1 MIPKKFFIPLIF
13 TVFLGVLIISGCA
26 TSAGTSVDTIVR
38 IEKDRIDRKKQD
50 DGQTTI
56 EVEDEGSGE
65 SVLKIYTA
73 PDGAEVYVDGLYRGE
88 TPLTVTNAGTGTRT
102 LEIIKKGFYP
112 HEVDIEI
119 PEGST
124 VIYQKELMR
133 ITGFLTVHVNPD
145 GFLLEIDTLELNIE
159 GDTAF
164 FKLPIGTYNVLI
176 RKFGFKPVER
186 EIEIFDK
193 KMSEISIFL
202 EDAPFEI
209 QSADLSRDR
218 VNPENPGRL
227 GDLTGSFEVTAP
239 GSGEVVI
246 KNSAGE
252 TVKRFLYNDFTSW
265 NQYFIWELKD
275 EALPDGKYS
284 VSLTGSSPGGEE
296 KDEASLDFVIDRS
309 RVIRYH
315 SLWNNTAGLLYAS
328 VPRPLPVYAA
338 QVSVTGAAFVA
349 NRDDGLLT
357 RVPLKAGLR
366 FGLGAGT
373 ELNLHAGV
381 LLFSDSDL
389 STYTAGF
396 SLKKSLF
403 RTPGGMISGAV
414 TGGGSFFS
422 NSRSDTYTDYPGIK
436 LGVPLSLDIGPLS
449 FLVGPEFVFSLSKP
463 YDSDF
468 LQETRLYPWMY
479 LRSGLLLDFGVVNLG
494 LSAAFRS
501 LPFGEGFGL
510 SPPVPLGGELHWMI
524 PGTTAYLSIIGIA
537 EFFSLSDWY
546 FMGGVG
552 FGMMN

>member
-186 EIEIFDK
+186 EIEIFDR

-296 KDEASLDFVIDRS
+296 KD
-309 RVIRYH
+309 
-315 SLWNNTAGLLYAS
+315 
-328 VPRPLPVYAA
+328 
-338 QVSVTGAAFVA
+338 
-349 NRDDGLLT
+349 
-357 RVPLKAGLR
+357 
-366 FGLGAGT
+366 
-373 ELNLHAGV
+373 
-381 LLFSDSDL
+381 
-389 STYTAGF
+389 
-396 SLKKSLF
+396 
-403 RTPGGMISGAV
+403 
-414 TGGGSFFS
+414 
-422 NSRSDTYTDYPGIK
+422 
-436 LGVPLSLDIGPLS
+436 
-449 FLVGPEFVFSLSKP
+449 
-463 YDSDF
+463 
-468 LQETRLYPWMY
+468 
-479 LRSGLLLDFGVVNLG
+479 
-494 LSAAFRS
+494 
-501 LPFGEGFGL
+501 
-510 SPPVPLGGELHWMI
+510 
-524 PGTTAYLSIIGIA
+524 
-537 EFFSLSDWY
+537 
-546 FMGGVG
+546 
-552 FGMMN
+552 